1 MATSLVTKQER
12 QDVIRDIIGKQSI
25 ETQEDM
31 VRALR
36 ERGFHSTQA
45 TVSRDIRE
53 MRLLKVAT
61 PDGAYKYAL
70 SGSEAQEVPGRMIYF
85 ISESIVSVQTA
96 LNIVV
101 VKTRSGAAGA
111 VAESLDGMAWPE
123 VVGTLA
129 GDNTIMIVAHDNQ
142 SAARVEEKIERL
154 NK

>member
-1 MATSLVTKQER
+1 MANSLVTKQER

-129 GDNTIMIVAHDNQ
+129 GDNTIMI
-142 SAARVEEKIERL
+142 RFTFIGLERFICI
-154 NK
+154 

>member
-1 MATSLVTKQER
+1 MANSLVTKQER

-111 VAESLDGMAWPE
+111 VAEALDGMAWPE

-142 SAARVEEKIERL
+142 SAVRVEEKIERL

>member
-1 MATSLVTKQER
+1 M
-12 QDVIRDIIGKQSI
+12 
-25 ETQEDM
+25 
-31 VRALR
+31 
-36 ERGFHSTQA
+36 
-45 TVSRDIRE
+45 
-53 MRLLKVAT
+53 
-61 PDGAYKYAL
+61 

-154 NK
+154 KNKAYVVPPVVRELPLAKSRHVRAVQPDMALVRGVHAAQDVQDSGLSRAGRPDDHDELALLTVKST

>member
-1 MATSLVTKQER
+1 MANSLVTKQER

-70 SGSEAQEVPGRMIYF
+70 SGSETQEVPGRMIYF